1 MGKCILKSDE
11 QMQAWYQEQI
21 KHLDPMILALGLSQ
35 PAQRALVN
43 LHVRDVEDLKR
54 PSQEA
59 LKNAHGIGPKAY
71 RKLESL
77 R

>member
-1 MGKCILKSDE
+1 MGQCILKSDE

-21 KHLDPMILALGLSQ
+21 NHLDPMILALGLSQ

-43 LHVRDVEDLKR
+43 LHIRDVEDLKR
-54 PSQEA
+54 LSQDP